1 MSTAEQALESAILA
15 VLAADESVAA
25 VLGSPM
31 RVLEVESTRPALPY
45 LEIVRHQSV
54 PAGSAGVEASEHRLD
69 LAVVSRLDGGAG
81 SLAAVGAIRSALE
94 AGEAVLSKANLA
106 LSESACQVQCRL
118 EHTAPRLLPLKQ
130 PNNGGTS

>member
-25 VLGSPM
+25 VLGDPM
-31 RVLEVESTRPALPY
+31 RVLEVESPRPAFPY

-94 AGEAVLSKANLA
+94 AGELA
-106 LSESACQVQCRL
+106 LGAWQCTLLAPVFVDTLREGAGRWRTVMRL
-118 EHTAPRLLPLKQ
+118 KAIVEAV
-130 PNNGGTS
+130 

>member
-31 RVLEVESTRPALPY
+31 RVLEVESPRPAFPY

-94 AGEAVLSKANLA
+94 AGALALGAWQCTLLAPVSADTLREGGGRWRTVMRLKAIVEAV
-106 LSESACQVQCRL
+106 
-118 EHTAPRLLPLKQ
+118 
-130 PNNGGTS
+130 